1 MCISAVTFCSLEEAL
16 GKDAI
21 PQFKRLREAIL
32 KSVCISFQADVFLSC
47 STSGEGD
54 SWARL
59 LSDMAFCSE
68 TQQPPARRQHSRAK
82 GSVVCLYA
90 MCFASCNNENQG
102 SLHKR
107 LCCCSQCCWDNKA
120 RREKQPKRE
129 GICFRLAVPM
139 TVHPGK
145 EVTMAGGRMSWS
157 HGIPK
162 QMLQAYAQLA
172 FPGY

>member
-1 MCISAVTFCSLEEAL
+1 MLSLNSRDL
-16 GKDAI
+16 GKRSLSLSVFH
-21 PQFKRLREAIL
+21 FKLTFSSVAPPLEKGIL
-32 KSVCISFQADVFLSC
+32 GQVFFQTWRSAQKLSNPPHAV
-47 STSGEGD
+47 STAGP
-54 SWARL
+54 R
-59 LSDMAFCSE
+59 
-68 TQQPPARRQHSRAK
+68 

-107 LCCCSQCCWDNKA
+107 LCCCSRCCWDNKT

-139 TVHPGK
+139 AVHPGK

-162 QMLQAYAQLA
+162 QMLQAYAQFS